1 MLTKAVCLRH
11 SIWQLASTLIKKA
24 MQHHAKK
31 RFGQNF
37 LIDQNIIHKILHSI
51 NPQKND
57 NVIEI
62 GPGLGAL
69 TKPLLQYVNKLDVI
83 ELDRDVIPKLIKNCK
98 SPDNL
103 EVHQC
108 DVLKFN
114 FREFC
119 ASRHINNDL
128 RIIGN
133 LPYNISTA
141 VLFLLLE
148 NRDLIRD
155 LHFMLQKEV
164 VERICAPPG
173 SRVYGRLSVMLQS
186 YFRVTP
192 LFTVPNHA
200 FDPAPKVESAIL
212 QLVPNDRFSKDIK
225 DHKSFETLIRH
236 AFSHRRKTLGNTL
249 KKLCTVDQ
257 IQSADIDPVQ
267 RAEELSVADYI
278 RLHRLIL

>member
-1 MLTKAVCLRH
+1 
-11 SIWQLASTLIKKA
+11 
-24 MQHHAKK
+24 MQHRAKK

-37 LIDQNIIHKILHSI
+37 LVDQNVIQQILHSI

-57 NVIEI
+57 NIIEI

-69 TKPLLQYVNKLDVI
+69 TKPILQCVNKLDVI
-83 ELDRDVIPKLIKNCK
+83 ELDRDIIPTLLKNCQFPTDL
-98 SPDNL
+98 SVNL

-119 ASRHINNDL
+119 ASRNIHNNL

-155 LHFMLQKEV
+155 MHFMLQKEV
-164 VERICAPPG
+164 VERIAANPG
-173 SRVYGRLSVMLQS
+173 NRVYGRLSVMIQS
-186 YFRVTP
+186 YFSVTP
-192 LFTVPNHA
+192 LFTVPSYA
-200 FDPAPKVESAIL
+200 FNPAPKVESAIL
-212 QLVPNDRFSKDIK
+212 RLVPDDRFSKDILN
-225 DHKSFETLIRH
+225 HKSFETLIRS

-249 KKLCTVDQ
+249 KKLCTAEQ
-257 IQSADIDPVQ
+257 IQSADIDPKQ

-278 RLHRLIL
+278 RLHQQIL

>member
-1 MLTKAVCLRH
+1 
-11 SIWQLASTLIKKA
+11 
-24 MQHHAKK
+24 MQHRAKK

-37 LIDQNIIHKILHSI
+37 LVDQNVIQKILHSI

-57 NVIEI
+57 NIIEI

-69 TKPLLQYVNKLDVI
+69 TKPMLQYVNTLNVI
-83 ELDRDVIPKLIKNCK
+83 ELDRDVIPKLIKNCQ
-98 SPDNL
+98 SPDNNLASNLANNL

-119 ASRHINNDL
+119 TSRKINNDL

-164 VERICAPPG
+164 VERICAIPG
-173 SRVYGRLSVMLQS
+173 SRIYGRLSVMLQS

-225 DHKSFETLIRH
+225 DDKSFETLIRH
-236 AFSHRRKTLGNTL
+236 AFSHRRKTLANTL